1 MNMLKFQLSKLQIA
15 RFLMI
20 AAIVL
25 IAGFQVYWLHKLY
38 SEEASGFKK
47 TTDVVFRETMYKV
60 QAQRLNRDSFF
71 YKYIPEQNSFMGDVA
86 ELVTSKI
93 PRISFS
99 TNSNGQENEMSFST
113 NIDSSELDPDLAN
126 DNPENSPSSIVITHS
141 TDSSHQKKIK
151 STNIN
156 ITHLIQEGINIGL
169 KEAGK
174 ELRRTKVELKQQP
187 EFEGPQY
194 RRTPR
199 VPHNL
204 VAKDV
209 LVKSRVL
216 NDTIS
221 IEQIDSVYK
230 KALALNG
237 ITAVFH
243 ITKDS
248 IFKPENFAGT
258 DYATSKVPVGFL
270 SKNAYQASFDV
281 PTFFLLGNMMPQMGL
296 SVLLV
301 AFIAITFLFLYRN
314 LLAQRRLALMK
325 NDFISNITHELK
337 TPIATVNVAIEALR
351 NFDALESPE
360 RTKEYLDI
368 SAAELQRLSMLVD
381 KVLKLSMF
389 ENKDIE
395 LQKEPVDMKQLVDEV
410 IYSMRLQF
418 EKQGAIISFKT
429 FGPDFTITADRM
441 HITSV
446 IYNLFDNA
454 LKYSKSNPSIQVE
467 MASVSNELQL
477 SVSDNGIGISAEYAD
492 KIFDKFF
499 RVPSGDHH
507 NIKGYGLGLSYVA
520 EVVRKHQ
527 GTIQLETELG
537 KGSRFM
543 IKLPKT

>member
-1 MNMLKFQLSKLQIA
+1 
-15 RFLMI
+15 
-20 AAIVL
+20 
-25 IAGFQVYWLHKLY
+25 
-38 SEEASGFKK
+38 
-47 TTDVVFRETMYKV
+47 
-60 QAQRLNRDSFF
+60 
-71 YKYIPEQNSFMGDVA
+71 
-86 ELVTSKI
+86 
-93 PRISFS
+93 
-99 TNSNGQENEMSFST
+99 
-113 NIDSSELDPDLAN
+113 
-126 DNPENSPSSIVITHS
+126 
-141 TDSSHQKKIK
+141 
-151 STNIN
+151 
-156 ITHLIQEGINIGL
+156 
-169 KEAGK
+169 
-174 ELRRTKVELKQQP
+174 
-187 EFEGPQY
+187 
-194 RRTPR
+194 
-199 VPHNL
+199 
-204 VAKDV
+204 
-209 LVKSRVL
+209 
-216 NDTIS
+216 
-221 IEQIDSVYK
+221 
-230 KALALNG
+230 
-237 ITAVFH
+237 
-243 ITKDS
+243 
-248 IFKPENFAGT
+248 
-258 DYATSKVPVGFL
+258 
-270 SKNAYQASFDV
+270 
-281 PTFFLLGNMMPQMGL
+281 MMPQMGL

-351 NFDALESPE
+351 NFDALESPA

-395 LQKEPVDMKQLVDEV
+395 LQKEPVDLKQLVDEV

-418 EKQGAIISFKT
+418 EKQKANISFKT

-454 LKYSKSNPSIQVE
+454 LKYCKSNPIIQVE
-467 MASVSNELQL
+467 MASISNEVHL
-477 SVSDNGIGISAEYAD
+477 SVSDNGIGISSEYAD

-520 EVVRKHQ
+520 EVVRKHN

-543 IKLPKT
+543 IKLPKV